1 MAIAFWRGRR
11 IMEWL
16 LVVAAFVIGV
26 PAAAWLA
33 QDRLIFFPQPIS
45 GAAPLPPQT
54 RSLDLVAGDGTR
66 LAGFFVPAPTSPAP
80 ALIYFGGNAEEI
92 SWTLADRRWPLLWS
106 RAALNY
112 RGYGAS
118 EGKPG
123 ERELVADAV
132 SLFDAIAA
140 RDDVDPRRVV
150 VVGRSL
156 GSGVA
161 VQLAAVRPVAA
172 TVLISPFDSLV
183 AVGRMHYPWLPVDW
197 LLRHR
202 FDARAA
208 AGRIATPLLAI
219 VGSDDRII
227 PPARSRAL
235 YDAWAGP
242 KRWVEVSGADHN
254 DLGSGPAMWDAIGRF
269 VDDLPAIR

>member
-1 MAIAFWRGRR
+1 
-11 IMEWL
+11 MEWL

-54 RSLDLVAGDGTR
+54 RALDLVAVDGTR
-66 LAGFFVPAPTSPAP
+66 LAGYFIPAATTPAP

-92 SWTLADRRWPLLWS
+92 SWTLSDRRWPAAWS

-123 ERELVADAV
+123 ERELVADALA
-132 SLFDAIAA
+132 LFDAVAA
-140 RDDVDPRRVV
+140 RDDVDARQVI

-156 GSGVA
+156 GTGVA
-161 VQLAAVRPVAA
+161 VQLAAARPLAGI
-172 TVLISPFDSLV
+172 VLISPFDSLA
-183 AVGRMHYPWLPVDW
+183 AVGRTHYPWLPVDW

-202 FDARAA
+202 FDARGAA
-208 AGRIATPLLAI
+208 ARVAIPLLAI

-235 YDAWAGP
+235 YDAWPGA
-242 KRWVEVSGADHN
+242 KRWIDVAGADHN
-254 DLGSGPAMWDAIGRF
+254 DLGSGPAMWDAIRAF
-269 VDDLPAIR
+269 ADTIAPRP

>member
-1 MAIAFWRGRR
+1 MEWLFIIAAIAFG
-11 IMEWL
+11 I
-16 LVVAAFVIGV
+16 

-45 GAAPLPPQT
+45 GVAPLPQQT
-54 RSLDLVAGDGTR
+54 RSLDVVADDGTR
-66 LAGFFVPAPTSPAP
+66 LAGFFVPAATTPAP

-92 SWTLADRRWPLLWS
+92 SWTLADRRWPAAWS

-112 RGYGAS
+112 RGYGTS

-123 ERELVADAV
+123 ERELVADALA
-132 SLFDAIAA
+132 LFDAIAA
-140 RDDVDPRRVV
+140 RDDVDARRVV

-156 GSGVA
+156 GTGVA
-161 VQLAAVRPVAA
+161 VQLAAARPVAGV
-172 TVLISPFDSLV
+172 VLISPFDSLV
-183 AVGRMHYPWLPVDW
+183 AVGRTHYPWLPVDW

-208 AGRIATPLLAI
+208 GARVAAPLLAI

-235 YDAWAGP
+235 YDAWGGP

-254 DLGSGPAMWDAIGRF
+254 DLGGGPPMWDAIGRF
-269 VDDLPAIR
+269 LGEMSTLR